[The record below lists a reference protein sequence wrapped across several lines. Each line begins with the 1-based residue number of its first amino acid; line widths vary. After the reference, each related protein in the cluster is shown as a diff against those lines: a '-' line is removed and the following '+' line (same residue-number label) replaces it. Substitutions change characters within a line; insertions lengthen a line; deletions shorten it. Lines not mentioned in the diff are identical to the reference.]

1 MPRKLP
7 TRHVLP
13 ADLNLHEFWV
23 ERLEYTE
30 EPDERDD
37 LTPPEVSLSRP
48 SILQAASGSY
58 RVTLRVEVSQYAR
71 SVDLTIVGVFD
82 HYPEDSDDALSPRML
97 TYNGTA
103 ILFSAARGVIEAVTG
118 LSGYGRMH
126 VTSVNIAELLDR

>member
-23 ERLEYTE
+23 ERIEYTE
-30 EPDERDD
+30 EPDLHDE
-37 LTPPEVSLSRP
+37 LTPPQVSLSRP
-48 SILQAASGSY
+48 SVLQSASGSY
-58 RVTLRVEVSQYAR
+58 RVTLRVEVSQDVR

-82 HYPEDSDDALSPRML
+82 YDPEDGDGAFSPRML

-103 ILFSAARGVIEAVTG
+103 ILFSAARGVIESVTG
-118 LSGYGRMH
+118 VSGLGRMH
-126 VTSVNIAELLDR
+126 VPSVNIAELLDR